1 MTILKMQ
8 TRLHMKLS
16 CIGILLILDPVVA
29 FNQQLSSSFRK
40 KYGSDSTELSLSS
53 SRRGGSM
60 SRRRRGGESKSTGFA
75 PSTDIDANEDDEY
88 EPTTMPKQKATKT
101 QLLNESNKNDN
112 IYSFPALYD
121 LAFGYRSYED
131 EVQFLLESHKRHNS
145 IEAVTPLHILE
156 LAAGPGRHSIAA
168 LNQEQHS
175 IQGCTAID
183 ISHDMASYSK
193 ELAENELFDPKAK
206 KDLFQYHVDDMRKLE
221 SIQREEEYDTAW
233 LLLGSIAHMIT
244 NDDVEN
250 CFRSTARVL
259 KKGGTFILELA
270 HPRETFTMVECTK
283 NAWTVPLEDESGAD
297 DLFGELSILWG
308 DDDDKFDPIRQVR
321 DFTVSM
327 ELKESANNRITQ
339 KMREIVPMRLFTSQE
354 IDALARLAG
363 FQVVGMFG
371 ALDEDV
377 DINNDE
383 EAYRLVCILKK

>member
-1 MTILKMQ
+1 MFKLQRVLDI
-8 TRLHMKLS
+8 MKLS
-16 CIGILLILDPVVA
+16 CIGILLILNPVVA
-29 FNQQLSSSFRK
+29 FNQQLSSFYRK
-40 KYGSDSTELSLSS
+40 KYIGDNTSLFLAS

-60 SRRRRGGESKSTGFA
+60 SRRRRGGESKTTGFA
-75 PSTDIDANEDDEY
+75 PSTDIDVNEDDDN
-88 EPTTMPKQKATKT
+88 EPTIMPKQKTAKT
-101 QLLNESNKNDN
+101 NLLNESSKND

-145 IEAVTPLHILE
+145 IEPKTSLRILE

-168 LNQEQHS
+168 LNQDQHS
-175 IQGCTAID
+175 VQGCTAID
-183 ISHDMASYSK
+183 ISHDMACYSK
-193 ELAENELFDPKAK
+193 ELSENELFDPQAK
-206 KDLFQYHVDDMRKLE
+206 KDLFQYYVDDMRKLE
-221 SIQREEEYDTAW
+221 SVQCEEEYDTAW

-250 CFRSTARVL
+250 CFRSTAKVL

-283 NAWTVPLEDESGAD
+283 NAWTVPLEDDSGVD

-327 ELKESANNRITQ
+327 ELKESANNKITQ
-339 KMREIVPMRLFTSQE
+339 KMKEIVPMRLFTSQE

-363 FQVVGMFG
+363 FQVVEMFG